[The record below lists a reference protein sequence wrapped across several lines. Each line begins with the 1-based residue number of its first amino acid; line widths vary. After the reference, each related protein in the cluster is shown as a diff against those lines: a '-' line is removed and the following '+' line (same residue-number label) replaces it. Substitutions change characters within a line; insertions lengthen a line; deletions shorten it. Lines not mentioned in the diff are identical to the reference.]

1 MTSSEYTN
9 KYLAQRQ
16 TAYTPKG
23 ASLFLGKPKVG
34 EDIVDVQVR
43 VPLSTLNRHGLI
55 AGATGTGKTKSLQV
69 IAEQLSQQWV
79 PTLLMDIKWDLS
91 GIAMPGDATNIRIQ
105 DRFAKLAST
114 YEAFW
119 SPVEFLSISQEPG
132 ARVRTTVTELGP
144 ILMSKMLELND
155 TQSEIMW
162 VIFQFCDQNQL
173 ALVDLTDLKAV
184 IQYISDEGKDIFTK
198 NYWHTSPASLTTI
211 LRSVINLE
219 QQDGATFFGEPS
231 FDINDLLQQKDG
243 KGIVNILR
251 LTDMQRKPMLFSV
264 TMLSLLGELF
274 HTLPEAWDLEKPK
287 LVVFL
292 DEAHLIFKDA
302 SKELLETLETTMKL
316 IRSKW
321 VGIIFCTQ
329 LPDDIPD
336 AILSQ
341 LGLRVQHALR
351 AITAKDRE
359 TIEKAAKNFPETD
372 VYDIANDITAL
383 GIWEAFVTCLD
394 EKWIPTPLVWT
405 YMVSPASRMD
415 ILTPSE
421 IDTIMSDSLLAKKY
435 AITIDPE
442 SAYEILEKKLE
453 NDDKTTTDDTT
464 KSNNKDSS
472 TKENTSSEDSPFMK
486 ALTKVTTKVATNL
499 AKWVWNGLIRWLFG
513 KIGIKIDGRRTF
525 F

>member
-1 MTSSEYTN
+1 MTKIDHKN
-9 KYLAQRQ
+9 DYLTQRQ
-16 TAYTPKG
+16 SAYTPKG
-23 ASLFLGKPKVG
+23 VSLFLGKPKVG
-34 EDIVDVQVR
+34 EDITDVQVR

-79 PTLLMDIKWDLS
+79 STLLMDIKWDLS
-91 GIAMPGDATNIRIQ
+91 GIAMPGDATNSRIQ
-105 DRFAKLAST
+105 ERFAKLTST

-119 SPVEFLSISQEPG
+119 SPVEFLSISQEHG
-132 ARVRTTVTELGP
+132 ARVKTTVTELGP
-144 ILMSKMLELND
+144 ILISKMLELND
-155 TQSEIMW
+155 TQSEVMW
-162 VIFQFCDQNQL
+162 VIFQFCDDNHL

-184 IQYISDEGKDIFTK
+184 IQYISDEGKDLFTK

-372 VYDIANDITAL
+372 IYDIANDITAL

-421 IDTIMSDSLLAKKY
+421 IDTIVNDSSLVKKY
-435 AITIDPE
+435 ATTIDPE
-442 SAYEILEKKLE
+442 SAYEILEKKLQ
-453 NDDKTTTDDTT
+453 DDS
-464 KSNNKDSS
+464 SNNGSEANQKDSS
-472 TKENTSSEDSPFMK
+472 TKEQTSHEESPFVK